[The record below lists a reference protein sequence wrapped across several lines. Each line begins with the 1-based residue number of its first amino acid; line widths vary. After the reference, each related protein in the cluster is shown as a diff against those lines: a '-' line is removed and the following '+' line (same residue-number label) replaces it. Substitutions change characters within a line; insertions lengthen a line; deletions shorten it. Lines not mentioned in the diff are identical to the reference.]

1 LGPWRFSLL
10 NNILS
15 EIPMELI
22 PHDINSDFVGKRRF
36 FLVFSAV
43 LNVAAV
49 VLMLT
54 WGLNY
59 GLDFTGGTLVEIRFQ
74 QPTTSGVIRNG
85 VQGQG
90 LEDLTIQ
97 DIGRDGRTFLLRFQQ
112 PEESVGETG
121 QAVQTALASAF
132 GESFELLR
140 VESVGSRVSGGLRR
154 KAFWAVA
161 FATVLMGVY
170 IAVRFAPRF
179 AFGAVIALI
188 HDVLVVIGALVL
200 TQMPFDLSVLAAL
213 LTVVGFSINDTII
226 ISDRVRENMRK
237 FRREPLARIIN
248 QSINETLSRTIIT
261 SGTALMVLMA
271 LFLFGGHVIRPF
283 AFTLIVG
290 FISGVYSTIYIAAPV
305 VLSFEKRSS
314 AHRRWGRIPQIL
326 PVSPKSPLH

>member
-1 LGPWRFSLL
+1 
-10 NNILS
+10 
-15 EIPMELI
+15 MELI
-22 PHDINSDFVGKRRF
+22 PHDINIDFVGERRF

-43 LNVAAV
+43 INVAAV
-49 VLMLT
+49 LLMLT

-59 GLDFTGGTLVEIRFQ
+59 GLDFTGGTAVEIRFQ
-74 QPTTSGVIRNG
+74 QPTTSGVIRQA

-90 LEDLTIQ
+90 FEDLTIQ
-97 DIGRDGRTFLLRFQQ
+97 DIGHDGRMFLLRFQQ
-112 PEESVGETG
+112 LEEGVGETG
-121 QAVQTALASAF
+121 QAVQAALASSF
-132 GESFELLR
+132 GEAFELLR
-140 VESVGSRVSGGLRR
+140 AESVGSRVSGDLRR

-161 FATVLMGVY
+161 FATLLMGVY

-200 TQMPFDLSVLAAL
+200 TQVPFDLSVLAAL

-237 FRREPLARIIN
+237 LRREPLAHIIN
-248 QSINETLSRTIIT
+248 QSINETLSRTLIT
-261 SGTALMVLMA
+261 SGTALMVLIA

-305 VLSFEKRSS
+305 VLSFEK
-314 AHRRWGRIPQIL
+314 
-326 PVSPKSPLH
+326 